1 MSERIENLKSAI
13 QQKVG
18 GLPRHV
24 ESTPVKEVFRGE
36 TVWERVVET
45 FDLSLNPSVKRCFAW
60 SYTDKG
66 ETQYVTISATDEINS
81 PQMAVKAYIASLV
94 ER

>member
-13 QQKVG
+13 QQKI
-18 GLPRHV
+18 GLARYV

-36 TVWERVVET
+36 TVWEGVVET
-45 FDLSLNPSVKRCFAW
+45 FDISLNPSVKRCYAW
-60 SYTDKG
+60 SYPDKG
-66 ETQYVTISATDEINS
+66 DTQYVTISATDEINS
-81 PQMAVKAYIASLV
+81 PQMAVKAYVASLM

>member
-18 GLPRHV
+18 LARHV

-36 TVWERVVET
+36 TVWEGVVET
-45 FDLSLNPSVKRCFAW
+45 FDISLNPSVKRCYGNNILDRPFHRCRMVA
-60 SYTDKG
+60 
-66 ETQYVTISATDEINS
+66 
-81 PQMAVKAYIASLV
+81 
-94 ER
+94 

>member
-36 TVWERVVET
+36 TVWEGVVET

-60 SYTDKG
+60 SYPDKG
-66 ETQYVTISATDEINS
+66 ETHYVTISATDEINS